1 MMQLITQE
9 IRKKL
14 LANHGNDGSAQPVL
28 KLFCPWGAATWLIS
42 EMDPEDENYLY
53 GLCDLGMGSPEVG
66 GVYLPEL
73 EGIEGPLNLK
83 IERDRYWSPDK
94 TLNEYADEA
103 VDAGR
108 ILS

>member
-1 MMQLITQE
+1 MKLITQE

-14 LANHGNDGSAQPVL
+14 LANHGHDGSAQPVL
-28 KLFCPWGAATWLIS
+28 KLFTPWMGATWLIS

-66 GVYLPEL
+66 SVYLPEL
-73 EGIEGPLNLK
+73 KKAEGPFGLK
-83 IERDRYWSPDK
+83 IERDLYWTPEK
-94 TLNEYADEA
+94 TLPEYVDEA

>member
-1 MMQLITQE
+1 MKLITQE

-14 LANHGNDGSAQPVL
+14 LANYGHPLTAKPEL
-28 KLFCPWGAATWLIS
+28 KLFAPWGAATWLIS

-53 GLCDLGMGSPEVG
+53 GLCDMGMGSPEVG
-66 GVYLPEL
+66 SVYLPEL
-73 EGIEGPLNLK
+73 KKAEGPFGLK
-83 IERDRYWSPDK
+83 IERDLHWTPEK
-94 TLNEYADEA
+94 TLTEYVDEA

>member
-1 MMQLITQE
+1 MKLITKE

-14 LANHGNDGSAQPVL
+14 LANHGHDGNAQPQL
-28 KLFCPWGAATWLIS
+28 KLLAPWGAATWLIS
-42 EMDPEDENYLY
+42 EMDPEDENFLF

-66 GVYLPEL
+66 SVYLPEL
-73 EGIEGPLNLK
+73 QEVEGPFGLK
-83 IERDRYWSPDK
+83 IERDLYWSPEK
-94 TLNEYADEA
+94 TLAEYTDEA

>member
-1 MMQLITQE
+1 MKLITQE

-14 LANHGNDGSAQPVL
+14 LANHGHDGSAQPVL
-28 KLFCPWGAATWLIS
+28 KLFAPWGAATWLIS

-66 GVYLPEL
+66 SVYLPEL
-73 EGIEGPLNLK
+73 KKAEGPFGLK
-83 IERDRYWSPDK
+83 IERDLHWTPEK
-94 TLNEYADEA
+94 TLNEYVDEA